1 VKNITVSLD
10 DQTAAWVRVEA
21 AREGLSVSRYLGGV
35 LRERNQKLGEYE
47 RAMHRFLNR
56 PRLQLKPIGGK
67 YPTREE
73 LYDRPGIR

>member
-1 VKNITVSLD
+1 MKNITVSLD

-47 RAMHRFLNR
+47 RAMHRFFNGPPMSFEKTNGKYVNREEMYVLPR
-56 PRLQLKPIGGK
+56 PR
-67 YPTREE
+67 
-73 LYDRPGIR
+73 